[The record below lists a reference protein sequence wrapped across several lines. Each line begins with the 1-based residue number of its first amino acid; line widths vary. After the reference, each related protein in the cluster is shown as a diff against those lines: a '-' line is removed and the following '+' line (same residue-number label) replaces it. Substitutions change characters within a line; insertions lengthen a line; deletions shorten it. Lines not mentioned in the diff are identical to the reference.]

1 MYEGII
7 ITICMWILAGIAYA
21 IINLYKKNVKLEN
34 MLNEQSKFT
43 NDVIFL
49 LDDFNALVNKIDM
62 TIWVQSDPEL
72 RSLFDNIKEL
82 QKTVQSFTGRR

>member
-72 RSLFDNIKEL
+72 RALFDNIKEL

>member
-1 MYEGII
+1 
-7 ITICMWILAGIAYA
+7 MWILAGIAYA